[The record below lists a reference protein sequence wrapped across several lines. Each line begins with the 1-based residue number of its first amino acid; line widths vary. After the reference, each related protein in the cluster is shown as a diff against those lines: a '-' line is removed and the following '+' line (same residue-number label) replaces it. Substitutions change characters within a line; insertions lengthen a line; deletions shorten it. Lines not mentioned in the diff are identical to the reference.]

1 MLLSKGDSL
10 FEPVVASVGSPSE
23 FRFAKLPAN
32 SMQRGR
38 FHMHNSSAKMD
49 NDAYGKYVAQK
60 APKSRT
66 LRNTIW
72 AYIIGGIICCV
83 GEGIFLMFEQLG
95 FEKDNAKL
103 LSSVS
108 LIFLGSLLTALHVY
122 DKIAKLAGAG
132 TLVPIT
138 GFANSITAPAMEF
151 KSEGLICGM
160 GAKMF
165 IIAGPVLAYGA
176 TASVIYGVVI
186 WLMGLF

>member
-1 MLLSKGDSL
+1 MSSN
-10 FEPVVASVGSPSE
+10 SV
-23 FRFAKLPAN
+23 N
-32 SMQRGR
+32 
-38 FHMHNSSAKMD
+38 KMD
-49 NDAYGKYVAQK
+49 NKAYGDYVAQK
-60 APKSRT
+60 SPKSRT
-66 LRNTIW
+66 LHNTVW
-72 AYIIGGIICCV
+72 AYIIGGAICCI
-83 GEGIFLMFEQLG
+83 GEGLFLFFEHFG

-108 LIFLGSLLTALHVY
+108 LIFLGSLLTVLHVY

-176 TASVIYGVVI
+176 TASVIYGVVL
-186 WLMGLF
+186 WLTGLF